1 VSGESWTSPVATSSR
16 PSWVRICLSTSL
28 HIVTI
33 SFPAR
38 NVVLYTLLKDGH
50 PVDTVFDIFYHFTL
64 NKTALDILVRQSQR
78 LCDASA
84 TVEDWSRSPY
94 GAFLMVCTE
103 HTLGEMRRFWQL
115 YASFAA
121 LGKASL
127 QRLQEQRKACTRSV
141 LESARQNVS
150 ASLSAGMLWH
160 EAADDGNKLYQRYW
174 KTGTT
179 FSSDKDIAAATHL
192 NPTFAYCSTHDSF
205 SPHRG
210 TFPGQAFHLT
220 PAYVPATGPGGAP
233 ATKDVVALIRGQFQ
247 AWTASFKG
255 AVSSDDGS
263 LIIRFCVSEV
273 LAFCRA
279 LEYRQDEFKAHSTP
293 LFVSPNSSQ
302 LLELRPTDGTP
313 KSFDVIDTSNLTDHV
328 GLVNILLATTSLLKP
343 GRFSTIYTEAML
355 SQGNEAVSSFL
366 SRVCGD
372 VPAMS
377 LLLGLVPRALLAGL
391 TTQSN
396 VHELLANSVF
406 NSGQYHERVAW
417 CRPTSGDQSVDCD
430 VGVAM
435 DARQFGRLL
444 FHVYDQLLAKEKL
457 ADMRKSILLSKS
469 TGVDAFIPHYTRAI
483 VGRLA
488 QTSMKRVTLV
498 EGDCAD
504 AISVFLTAVEQD
516 RARIIGM
523 NYYQDLCM
531 QLHLHGVFST
541 DVLTARWRSE
551 APPNGDMSIFE
562 GWASVPSVVSLVLVV
577 PRQRLDILREYA
589 DIGSIGLEVRLAT
602 GGGRHDN
609 RFSTIHAIPGR
620 LRVAS
625 SSRPLA
631 LRVEE
636 ERRGIEYAES
646 LIVALLVPAWMLTVS
661 PTAVALVLQ
670 NTPRTTRF
678 ASKLGFYLE
687 LFTAELTNK
696 AHVHV
701 VPEYL
706 GIGPRQDVPPA
717 SAYVPESPA
726 HPPAACVNAQL
737 NVDKS
742 CALSSMISRVDL
754 SRHGFATA
762 ISSSVE
768 ISASQTSPC
777 TMDLRVQDKRIQVAF
792 PYPVSGDKHKL
803 RIARKSLYVE
813 VSIESSMSLVRLLK
827 ACAGHYSTNGFWPT
841 HLGWLYSE
849 SLPSPQKQLLGD
861 RFLEP
866 ASREPFTC
874 AYA

>member
-1 VSGESWTSPVATSSR
+1 VSGENWTSPVATSSR
-16 PSWVRICLSTSL
+16 PSWVRIFISTSL
-28 HIVTI
+28 RIVI
-33 SFPAR
+33 KLFLAR

-50 PVDTVFDIFYHFTL
+50 PVDTVFDIFYHFML

-150 ASLSAGMLWH
+150 ASRSAGMLWH

-179 FSSDKDIAAATHL
+179 FSSEKDIAAATHL

-233 ATKDVVALIRGQFQ
+233 ATKDAVALIRGQFQ
-247 AWTASFKG
+247 AWSTSFKG
-255 AVSSDDGS
+255 AVSSGGGS
-263 LIIRFCVSEV
+263 LIIRFCVCEV

-279 LEYRQDEFKAHSTP
+279 LEYRHDEFKAHSTP

-302 LLELRPTDGTP
+302 LLELRPMNGTP

-343 GRFSTIYTEAML
+343 ERFSTIYTEAML
-355 SQGNEAVSSFL
+355 SQGNNAVSSFL
-366 SRVCGD
+366 SRLYGD

-377 LLLGLVPRALLAGL
+377 LLLGLVPRALLTGL

-417 CRPTSGDQSVDCD
+417 CRPTSGDGSIDCE

-435 DARQFGRLL
+435 EAKQLGRLL
-444 FHVYDQLLAKEKL
+444 FHVYDQILLNEKL
-457 ADMRKSILLSKS
+457 PDMRTSLQTSPGSHEL
-469 TGVDAFIPHYTRAI
+469 IPHYTRAT
-483 VGRLA
+483 VARLA
-488 QTSMKRVTLV
+488 QTVIKRVSLV
-498 EGDCAD
+498 EGNWDNALL
-504 AISVFLTAVEQD
+504 VFLAAVEQD
-516 RARIIGM
+516 RVRIVGL

-531 QLHLHGVFST
+531 HLHLNGVYST
-541 DVLTARWRSE
+541 EFLTTRWRSE
-551 APPNGDMSIFE
+551 APDGDMSIFA
-562 GWASVPSVVSLVLVV
+562 GWASVPPVVSLVLVV
-577 PRQRLDILREYA
+577 PRQRLDFFIA
-589 DIGSIGLEVRLAT
+589 HANDSSIGLEVRLAT
-602 GGGRHDN
+602 GRGDN
-609 RFSTIHAIPGR
+609 RFSTIQAVPGR
-620 LRVAS
+620 LVLS
-625 SSRPLA
+625 SSQPVT

-636 ERRGIEYAES
+636 ERRGIEHAES
-646 LIVALLVPAWMLTVS
+646 LIVAAQVPAWVLTMS
-661 PTAVALVLQ
+661 PIAVGLTLRH
-670 NTPRTTRF
+670 TPIAAHF
-678 ASKLGFYLE
+678 VSKLGPNLE
-687 LFTAELTNK
+687 LFAAGLMNK
-696 AHVHV
+696 TFVHV

-706 GIGPRQDVPPA
+706 GTGPRQEAQPA
-717 SAYVPESPA
+717 PAYLRTSTGPSATR
-726 HPPAACVNAQL
+726 VNAQL
-737 NVDKS
+737 DES
-742 CALSSMISRVDL
+742 LALSSMTSRVDL
-754 SRHGFATA
+754 NRQGFVTA
-762 ISSSVE
+762 VPSSVE
-768 ISASQTSPC
+768 ISAAQTSPC
-777 TMDLRVQDKRIQVAF
+777 SMDLRVQDKHIQVVF
-792 PYPVSGDKHKL
+792 PYPVSGDNHKL

-813 VSIESSMSLVRLLK
+813 VRIASSMS
-827 ACAGHYSTNGFWPT
+827 
-841 HLGWLYSE
+841 
-849 SLPSPQKQLLGD
+849 
-861 RFLEP
+861 
-866 ASREPFTC
+866 
-874 AYA
+874 